1 MSLRRAA
8 ILFLVAQG
16 LGASVWW
23 IILFAWPE
31 SHRHFRAHDAP
42 DSTLLA
48 FAVAD
53 GLLFIGTSFGS
64 AIGCWKRRR
73 WAWPV
78 LCVHTGA
85 ACYAALYC
93 WSLTVL
99 TGGDAWLGAVLMTP
113 SLVVP
118 PALAWL
124 LRPRGEHRC

>member
-1 MSLRRAA
+1 MSLRRLA
-8 ILFLVAQG
+8 IGFLFAQAV
-16 LGASVWW
+16 GASLWW
-23 IILFAWPE
+23 VVLIAWPA
-31 SHRHFRAHDAP
+31 SRPYFRAHDAP

-53 GLLFIGTSFGS
+53 SLLFIGTSFGS
-64 AIGCWKRRR
+64 AIGYWKQRR

-93 WSLTVL
+93 WTLTAL

-118 PALAWL
+118 PLLLWF
-124 LRPRGEHRC
+124 LRPTGDPRC

>member
-1 MSLRRAA
+1 MSLRRLA
-8 ILFLVAQG
+8 IGFLFAQAI
-16 LGASVWW
+16 GASVWW
-23 IILFAWPE
+23 VVLFAWPA
-31 SHRHFRAHDAP
+31 SRQHFRAHDAP
-42 DSTLLA
+42 DSSLLA

-64 AIGCWKRRR
+64 AIGYWKRRR

-93 WSLTVL
+93 WTLTAI
-99 TGGDAWLGAVLMTP
+99 TGGDGWLGVMLMTP

-118 PALAWL
+118 PL
-124 LRPRGEHRC
+124 LLWRLRSIGDQ